1 MRYVVLILFASCAL
15 GCVKRR
21 ISITTNPPGALVWV
35 NDREIGRTPV
45 EFPFTYH
52 GEYSVRIERDG
63 NEPIMTAAWT
73 DRPIWDAPFIDFVAE
88 VAPVNLRSETVWHF
102 ELGPP
107 NNDQRLLLERA
118 NNLRSYTLGVGD
130 E

>member
-1 MRYVVLILFASCAL
+1 MRYVLLLLFASTTL
-15 GCVKRR
+15 GCVKRS

-45 EFPFTYH
+45 DFPFTYH
-52 GEYSVRIERDG
+52 GEYDVRIEREG
-63 NEPIMTAAWT
+63 NEPIMTSAWT

-88 VAPVNLRSETVWHF
+88 VAPVNVHSETVWHF
-102 ELGPP
+102 ELSPLA
-107 NNDQRLLLERA
+107 NNQERLLERA
-118 NNLRSYTLGVGD
+118 NTLRSYTLGVGG